1 MPEPGA
7 SESQDEFMHRCVP
20 MMVDEGREQDQAVAI
35 CMSKWREK
43 KSMRQPGPITIK
55 SQTDTE
61 AVVAGYGVVFG
72 GKDLEGETFTKETEL
87 ELGYVPVKSIFYDH
101 TLDAKANGSLG
112 KTLSEEIDDVGVW
125 VEAQIDRSKDYAN
138 AVLELV
144 GQGIIGFSSGTASH
158 LARRKNGKILRW
170 PVVEYSLTPTPAE
183 PRTLGVSQIKALFDA
198 AGLQMPE
205 AFNEADEANAA
216 EKSSGKTELVQESKS
231 KERKPMDEEKPLVDT
246 KAIADLVVAQM
257 KAEAETKA
265 ADEVKFQARL
275 TEEKKKWEADLPAW
289 AGGFNLMKIAEP
301 GSDVGGNKAFRH
313 WLRTGDRVPYGK
325 VYAEAAKNQIEV
337 NDDLSEVKAALQ
349 GQTDAEGG
357 YLVPDDFFN
366 QVVAKRDDM
375 SVIRRAGAT
384 IIQTSLDRVLI
395 PTEGTSMAKFAITS
409 EEGAVN
415 EDEPTFG
422 QAIAVV
428 YKGTKLVKVSEE
440 LMADQKANLDPFLT
454 NAFARAE
461 AEWENYYFVSVGTGT
476 SQPQSAWYASGL
488 GVTAAGTNAITAANV
503 SSLIYSLAAPYASS
517 PSVAMVS
524 KRATQGAIFALT
536 GNPFLFQGTPAGSAV
551 GTGDQFVRRIDGVPF
566 YSDETMP
573 AMTTALKPLLIG
585 DFSYYYVAERMGLI
599 VQRLVELYAGNGQ
612 IGLLAKFRR
621 GGVVG
626 QAEAFKHLLLS

>member
-1 MPEPGA
+1 
-7 SESQDEFMHRCVP
+7 
-20 MMVDEGREQDQAVAI
+20 MMIDEGREQDQAVAI
-35 CMSKWREK
+35 CMSKWEK

-72 GKDLEGETFTKETEL
+72 GKDLEGETFTKDTEL
-87 ELGYVPVKSIFYDH
+87 ELGYVPIKSIFYDH

-112 KTLSEEIDDVGVW
+112 KTLSEDIDDVGVW

-183 PRTLGVSQIKALFDA
+183 PRTLGVSQIKVLFDA

-216 EKSSGKTELVQESKS
+216 EKSSSKTESVQESKS

-246 KAIADLVVAQM
+246 KAIADMVVAQM
-257 KAEAETKA
+257 KAESETKA
-265 ADEVKFQARL
+265 AEEVKFQARL

-366 QVVAKRDDM
+366 NVVAKRDDM

-384 IIQTSLDRVLI
+384 VIQTSLDRVLI
-395 PTEGTSMAKFAITS
+395 PTEGTSMAKFAITA
-409 EEGAVN
+409 EEAAVN

-428 YKGTKLVKVSEE
+428 YKGTKLVKISEE

-488 GVTAAGTNAITAANV
+488 GVTAAGTNAITAANINT
-503 SSLIYSLAAPYASS
+503 LIYSLGASYASS

-536 GNPFLFQGTPAGSAV
+536 GNPFLFQATPSGNAV

-573 AMTTALKPLLIG
+573 AMTTGLKPVLIG
-585 DFSYYYVAERMGLI
+585 DFSYYFVAERMGLM

>member
-1 MPEPGA
+1 MPDPGA
-7 SESQDEFMHRCVP
+7 SETQDEFMERCVP
-20 MMVDEGREQDQAVAI
+20 MMIDEGNGQEKAVAI
-35 CMSKWREK
+35 CMSKWEK

-61 AVVAGYGVVFG
+61 AIVAGYGVVFG

-87 ELGYVPVKSIFYDH
+87 ELGYVPTKSIFYDH

-216 EKSSGKTELVQESKS
+216 KDQSKTQT

-275 TEEKKKWEADLPAW
+275 TEEKKRWEADLPAW
-289 AGGFNLMKIAEP
+289 AGGFNLMRTAEP

-366 QVVAKRDDM
+366 SVVAKRDDM

-384 IIQTSLDRVLI
+384 VIQTSLDRVLI
-395 PTEGTSMAKFAITS
+395 PTEGTSMAKFAITA
-409 EEGAVN
+409 EEAAVN

-422 QAIAVV
+422 QVIAVV
-428 YKGTKLVKVSEE
+428 HKGTKLVKVSEE
-440 LMADQKANLDPFLT
+440 LIADQKANLDPFLT

-476 SQPQSAWYASGL
+476 AQPQAALVASGAGL
-488 GVTAAGTNAITAANV
+488 TAAGTNAITAPNV
-503 SSLIYSLAAPYASS
+503 STLIYSLGASYASS

-551 GTGDQFVRRIDGVPF
+551 GTGDQFVRRLDGVPF

-573 AMTTALKPLLIG
+573 AMTTGLKPVLIG
-585 DFSYYYVAERMGLI
+585 DFSYYFVAERMGLI

>member
-7 SESQDEFMHRCVP
+7 NESQDEFMHRCMP
-20 MMVDEGREQDQAVAI
+20 MMMDEGNEQDQAVAI

-61 AVVAGYGVVFG
+61 AIVAGYGVVFG

-87 ELGYVPVKSIFYDH
+87 ELGYVPIKSIFYDH

-183 PRTLGVSQIKALFDA
+183 PRTLGVSQIKTLFDA

-216 EKSSGKTELVQESKS
+216 EKSKGITESKS

-325 VYAEAAKNQIEV
+325 VYSEAAKAQIEV
-337 NDDLSEVKAALQ
+337 NDDLAEVKAALQ

-384 IIQTSLDRVLI
+384 VIQTSLDRVLI
-395 PTEGTSMAKFAITS
+395 PTEGTSMAKFAITA
-409 EEGAVN
+409 EEAAVN

-422 QAIAVV
+422 QVIAVV
-428 YKGTKLVKVSEE
+428 HKGTKLVKVSEE
-440 LMADQKANLDPFLT
+440 LIADQKANLDPFLT

-476 SQPQSAWYASGL
+476 AQPQAALVASGAGL
-488 GVTAAGTNAITAANV
+488 TAAGTNAITAPNV
-503 SSLIYSLAAPYASS
+503 STLIYSLGASYASS

-551 GTGDQFVRRIDGVPF
+551 GTGDQFVRRLDGVPF

-573 AMTTALKPLLIG
+573 AMTTGLKPLLIG

-626 QAEAFKHLLLS
+626 QTEAFKHLLLS

>member
-1 MPEPGA
+1 
-7 SESQDEFMHRCVP
+7 
-20 MMVDEGREQDQAVAI
+20 
-35 CMSKWREK
+35 
-43 KSMRQPGPITIK
+43 MRQPGPITIK

-101 TLDAKANGSLG
+101 TLNTKANGSLG
-112 KTLSEEIDDVGVW
+112 KTLSEDIDDVGVW
-125 VEAQIDRSKDYAN
+125 VEAQIDRSKNYAN
-138 AVLELV
+138 AVLELI

-216 EKSSGKTELVQESKS
+216 KDQSKTQT

-275 TEEKKKWEADLPAW
+275 TEEKKRWEADLPAW
-289 AGGFNLMKIAEP
+289 AGGFNLMRTAEP

-366 QVVAKRDDM
+366 SVVAKRDDM

-395 PTEGTSMAKFAITS
+395 PTEGTSMAKFAITA
-409 EEGAVN
+409 EEAAVN

-422 QAIAVV
+422 QVIAVV
-428 YKGTKLVKVSEE
+428 HKGTKLVKVSEE

-476 SQPQSAWYASGL
+476 SQPQAALVASGAGL
-488 GVTAAGTNAITAANV
+488 TAAGTNAITAANMNT
-503 SSLIYSLAAPYASS
+503 LIYSLGASYASS

-536 GNPFLFQGTPAGSAV
+536 GNPFLFQATPSGSAV
-551 GTGDQFVRRIDGVPF
+551 GTGDQFVRRLDGVPF

-573 AMTTALKPLLIG
+573 AMTTGLKPVLIG
-585 DFSYYYVAERMGLI
+585 DFSYYFVAERMGLI

>member
-1 MPEPGA
+1 
-7 SESQDEFMHRCVP
+7 
-20 MMVDEGREQDQAVAI
+20 
-35 CMSKWREK
+35 
-43 KSMRQPGPITIK
+43 
-55 SQTDTE
+55 
-61 AVVAGYGVVFG
+61 
-72 GKDLEGETFTKETEL
+72 
-87 ELGYVPVKSIFYDH
+87 
-101 TLDAKANGSLG
+101 
-112 KTLSEEIDDVGVW
+112 
-125 VEAQIDRSKDYAN
+125 
-138 AVLELV
+138 
-144 GQGIIGFSSGTASH
+144 
-158 LARRKNGKILRW
+158 
-170 PVVEYSLTPTPAE
+170 
-183 PRTLGVSQIKALFDA
+183 
-198 AGLQMPE
+198 
-205 AFNEADEANAA
+205 
-216 EKSSGKTELVQESKS
+216 
-231 KERKPMDEEKPLVDT
+231 MDEEKPLVDT

-289 AGGFNLMKIAEP
+289 AGGFNLMKLAEP

>member
-1 MPEPGA
+1 MPEPG
-7 SESQDEFMHRCVP
+7 ENEPRKEFVQRCIPIVI
-20 MMVDEGREQDQAVAI
+20 DEGTAEDGAQAAAI
-35 CMSKWREK
+35 CNSIWRESK
-43 KSMRQPGPITIK
+43 KMRQPGPITIK

-61 AVVAGYGVVFG
+61 AIVAGYGVVFG

-87 ELGYVPVKSIFYDH
+87 ELGYVPTKSIFYDH

-112 KTLSEEIDDVGVW
+112 KTLSEDIDDVGVW

-216 EKSSGKTELVQESKS
+216 EKSGGKTQM
-231 KERKPMDEEKPLVDT
+231 KEVKAMDEKEPKVETPVVDT
-246 KAIADLVVAQM
+246 KAIADLVMAQM
-257 KAEAETKA
+257 KAEFETKA

-313 WLRTGDRVPYGK
+313 WLRTGDRIPYGK

-366 QVVAKRDDM
+366 QVVAKRDD
-375 SVIRRAGAT
+375 
-384 IIQTSLDRVLI
+384 
-395 PTEGTSMAKFAITS
+395 
-409 EEGAVN
+409 
-415 EDEPTFG
+415 
-422 QAIAVV
+422 
-428 YKGTKLVKVSEE
+428 
-440 LMADQKANLDPFLT
+440 
-454 NAFARAE
+454 
-461 AEWENYYFVSVGTGT
+461 
-476 SQPQSAWYASGL
+476 
-488 GVTAAGTNAITAANV
+488 
-503 SSLIYSLAAPYASS
+503 
-517 PSVAMVS
+517 
-524 KRATQGAIFALT
+524 
-536 GNPFLFQGTPAGSAV
+536 
-551 GTGDQFVRRIDGVPF
+551 
-566 YSDETMP
+566 
-573 AMTTALKPLLIG
+573 
-585 DFSYYYVAERMGLI
+585 
-599 VQRLVELYAGNGQ
+599 
-612 IGLLAKFRR
+612 
-621 GGVVG
+621 
-626 QAEAFKHLLLS
+626 

>member
-1 MPEPGA
+1 
-7 SESQDEFMHRCVP
+7 
-20 MMVDEGREQDQAVAI
+20 
-35 CMSKWREK
+35 
-43 KSMRQPGPITIK
+43 
-55 SQTDTE
+55 
-61 AVVAGYGVVFG
+61 
-72 GKDLEGETFTKETEL
+72 
-87 ELGYVPVKSIFYDH
+87 
-101 TLDAKANGSLG
+101 
-112 KTLSEEIDDVGVW
+112 
-125 VEAQIDRSKDYAN
+125 
-138 AVLELV
+138 
-144 GQGIIGFSSGTASH
+144 
-158 LARRKNGKILRW
+158 
-170 PVVEYSLTPTPAE
+170 
-183 PRTLGVSQIKALFDA
+183 
-198 AGLQMPE
+198 
-205 AFNEADEANAA
+205 
-216 EKSSGKTELVQESKS
+216 
-231 KERKPMDEEKPLVDT
+231 MDEEKPLVDT

-275 TEEKKKWEADLPAW
+275 TEEKKRWEADLPAW
-289 AGGFNLMKIAEP
+289 AGGFNLMRTAEP

-366 QVVAKRDDM
+366 SVVAKRDDM

-395 PTEGTSMAKFAITS
+395 PTEGTSMAKFAITA
-409 EEGAVN
+409 EEAAVN

-422 QAIAVV
+422 QVIAVV
-428 YKGTKLVKVSEE
+428 HKGTKLVKVSEE

-476 SQPQSAWYASGL
+476 SQPQAALVASGAGL
-488 GVTAAGTNAITAANV
+488 TAAGTNAITAANMNT
-503 SSLIYSLAAPYASS
+503 LIYSLGASYASS

-536 GNPFLFQGTPAGSAV
+536 GNPFLFQATPSGSAV
-551 GTGDQFVRRIDGVPF
+551 GTGDQFVRRLDGVPF

-573 AMTTALKPLLIG
+573 AMTTGLKPVLIG
-585 DFSYYYVAERMGLI
+585 DFSYYFVAERMGLI

>member
-7 SESQDEFMHRCVP
+7 NESQDEFMHRCMP
-20 MMVDEGREQDQAVAI
+20 MMMDEGNEQDQAVAI
-35 CMSKWREK
+35 CMWKWREK
-43 KSMRQPGPITIK
+43 KSVRQPGPITIK

-87 ELGYVPVKSIFYDH
+87 ELGYVPTKSIFYDH

-138 AVLELV
+138 AVLELI

-158 LARRKNGKILRW
+158 LAQRKNGKILRW
-170 PVVEYSLTPTPAE
+170 PVVEYSLTPIPAE
-183 PRTLGVSQIKALFDA
+183 PRILGVSQIKALFDA

-216 EKSSGKTELVQESKS
+216 EKSKGITESKS

-275 TEEKKKWEADLPAW
+275 TDEKKKGEADLPAW
-289 AGGFNLMKIAEP
+289 AGGFNLMKLAEP

-349 GQTDAEGG
+349 GRTD
-357 YLVPDDFFN
+357 L
-366 QVVAKRDDM
+366 
-375 SVIRRAGAT
+375 RAGH
-384 IIQTSLDRVLI
+384 
-395 PTEGTSMAKFAITS
+395 
-409 EEGAVN
+409 
-415 EDEPTFG
+415 
-422 QAIAVV
+422 
-428 YKGTKLVKVSEE
+428 
-440 LMADQKANLDPFLT
+440 
-454 NAFARAE
+454 
-461 AEWENYYFVSVGTGT
+461 
-476 SQPQSAWYASGL
+476 
-488 GVTAAGTNAITAANV
+488 
-503 SSLIYSLAAPYASS
+503 
-517 PSVAMVS
+517 
-524 KRATQGAIFALT
+524 
-536 GNPFLFQGTPAGSAV
+536 
-551 GTGDQFVRRIDGVPF
+551 
-566 YSDETMP
+566 
-573 AMTTALKPLLIG
+573 
-585 DFSYYYVAERMGLI
+585 
-599 VQRLVELYAGNGQ
+599 
-612 IGLLAKFRR
+612 R
-621 GGVVG
+621 GGSQG
-626 QAEAFKHLLLS
+626 NQAGKGL